1 MPRYWV
7 VVVFLAAVVAGLDAC
22 TNRSF
27 APVPS
32 VPGASSLADSVSQD
46 AGSELTPDVR
56 CPRQKVQPGWIFRGN
71 CRAHVIKRSGAILR
85 LPRYSDYAIVLRVPR
100 NDARRDAKLRIVDAI
115 DNGDIGRYKGKAF
128 PRYTE
133 AFLYLKTVDS
143 AKPIR
148 LTKGGKVSFD
158 IVTASPVLGGA
169 CNIARLQQEKW
180 RTLPVKGV
188 LSDRK
193 LTFDV
198 PVDTDRNIPRGSEYF
213 AFACAKAPTPSPSP
227 STSPSSSPTSPP
239 TPADC
244 STYHTPSPNSN
255 SAPQKIAIQDGSDTG
270 AQIYLYVVT
279 GAPPLGGTQTQ
290 YLATN
295 GQLTNFT
302 KSATAP
308 PFPLACFTGSTGG
321 KGQSFELP
329 PPTNANQSA
338 NLYIAYATPLPNG
351 RVPNPLPFIGTKNGG
366 YDGPSLDWTAKLPG
380 GASEYVSTPFDYVEY
395 TLPNGITD
403 VTQVDKVGLPIEVTQ
418 GTTSVGFA
426 SGSTYQRLLNA
437 ITATPYYKVLAVSGM
452 LNNRSV
458 LSRILSP
465 PNGLVWGFPQDW
477 WYNPTYTGA
486 TSSAASKGYV
496 GYVLSQYQSTPR
508 LYTLS
513 GIAGYSGNYCASS
526 DGTSNVFFYSVGS
539 TMTCASLGSPTYTMP
554 IANTLEGDGVT
565 SSGICYS
572 AIFSMPYGGAGGPLT
587 DETEFYLWKAMVIDI
602 ARGTVLSTSTHP
614 VGGWNTSPTTLPP
627 FSDFYQEPINNTYA
641 KLVHTYMI
649 GNRSYALQYDEPGG
663 YAPTFN
669 SVPSKTLH
677 ITIHQIPT
685 YSAAM
690 PTTTPT
696 PLPCPS

>member
-1 MPRYWV
+1 MPRYWAAF
-7 VVVFLAAVVAGLDAC
+7 VFLAALVAGLDAC
-22 TNRSF
+22 TNHSF
-27 APVPS
+27 APVPA
-32 VPGASSLADSVSQD
+32 VPGGAGLADAVSLD
-46 AGSELTPDVR
+46 GGPELTPDVR
-56 CPRQKVQPGWIFRGN
+56 CPAQKVQPGWVFRGN
-71 CRAHVIKRSGAILR
+71 CRTHAVKRLGAILR
-85 LPRYSDYAIVLRVPR
+85 LPKYTDYRIVLHVPR
-100 NDARRDAKLRIVDAI
+100 NDARPDAKLRIVDAV
-115 DNGDIGRYKGKAF
+115 DDGDIGRYKDTAF
-128 PRYTE
+128 PRYAE
-133 AFLYLKTVDS
+133 AFLYLKTVNS

-148 LTKGGKVSFD
+148 FMKRGSVSFE
-158 IVTASPVLGGA
+158 IITASPVLGGA
-169 CNIARLQQEKW
+169 CNIARLQREKW
-180 RTLPVKGV
+180 KTLPVKGV
-188 LSDRK
+188 LSGNK

-198 PVDTDRNIPRGSEYF
+198 PVATDRSIPRGSEYF
-213 AFACAKAPTPSPSP
+213 AFACATAPTPSP

-244 STYHTPSPNSN
+244 QTYHTPSPNSN
-255 SAPQKIAIQDGSDTG
+255 SAPQKISIVDDSGTG

-279 GAPPLGGTQTQ
+279 GAPPAGGTQTQ

-295 GQLTNFT
+295 GQLTNFVA
-302 KSATAP
+302 KATAP
-308 PFPLACFTGSTGG
+308 PFPLACFPGSTGG

-338 NLYIAYATPLPNG
+338 NLYIAYAPPLPKG
-351 RVPNPLPFIGTKNGG
+351 GVPNPLPFVGTSNGG

-403 VTQVDKVGLPIEVTQ
+403 VTQVDKVGLPIELTQ

-426 SGSTYQRLLNA
+426 SSSKYQSLLNA
-437 ITATPYYKVLAVSGM
+437 ITATPYYRVLAVSGM

-465 PNGLVWGFPQDW
+465 PNGLIWGFPQDW

-486 TSSAASKGYV
+486 TSSAASEGYV

-513 GIAGYSGNYCASS
+513 GIAGYGGNYCASS
-526 DGTSNVFFYSVGS
+526 DGMSNVLFYSAGS
-539 TMTCASLGSPTYTMP
+539 AKACAALGSLAYTMP

-565 SSGICYS
+565 SSGICYG
-572 AIFSMPYGGAGGPLT
+572 AIFSMPYGGAGGPLA
-587 DETEFYLWKAMVIDI
+587 DETEFYLWKAMVIDF
-602 ARGTVLSTSTHP
+602 ARGTVLSTSPHP
-614 VGGWNTSPTTLPP
+614 VGGWNTSPATLPP
-627 FSDFYQEPINNTYA
+627 FSEFYEEPINNTYA

-669 SVPSKTLH
+669 SVPSETLH

-685 YSAAM
+685 YNAPI

-696 PLPCPS
+696 PLPCPT